1 MAYKS
6 KTEKK
11 ALPGLCRISVFIFS
25 VIIFF
30 TACGPDVKQP
40 DTTTSTTGTTTV
52 VTPPKEHVDP
62 PVFDADSAYSFVKTQ
77 CDWGPRD
84 PGSRAHEKCALWM
97 EKKLKSYGAQTIM
110 QTATLTTYDEKK
122 WINKNVIGMFN
133 PDAKDRVLLCCHWDS
148 RPFGDEDTIPANQTK
163 PIIGANDGASGVG
176 VLLEVARALSK
187 KKTNIGI
194 DIIFF
199 DLEDYGN
206 AGSGDAESWCL
217 GTQYWTKN
225 LHKPQYFARF
235 GILLDMVGGKNPT
248 FPKEGS
254 SVYYAKD
261 VVDKIWSKAQ
271 LMGYGNYFTSA
282 ETGAT
287 TDDHVFINQ
296 NTGIPT
302 IDIVQYDADKRSY
315 FPFHHRAADNLDCI
329 DKNTLGVVG
338 KVLLEVIYNE

>member
-1 MAYKS
+1 MEYKL
-6 KTEKK
+6 TMEKK
-11 ALPGLCRISVFIFS
+11 EALGDYRISFLIFS
-25 VIIFF
+25 ILLFF
-30 TACGPDVKQP
+30 ISCGPEKP
-40 DTTTSTTGTTTV
+40 KSTTTTGTITT
-52 VTPPKEHVDP
+52 TKGHIDP
-62 PVFDADSAYSFVKTQ
+62 PIFDADSAYSFVKKQ
-77 CDWGPRD
+77 CDMGSRN
-84 PGSRAHEKCALWM
+84 PGSAAHEKCAIWM
-97 EKKLKSYGAQTIM
+97 EKKLKEYGAQTII

-122 WINKNVIGMFN
+122 WLNKNVIGMFN
-133 PDAKDRVLLCCHWDS
+133 PGATERVLLCCHWDS
-148 RPFGDEDTIPANQTK
+148 RPYGDEDTIESNKLT

-176 VLLEVARALSK
+176 VLIEVARALSK

-206 AGSGDAESWCL
+206 AGGGDAESWCL
-217 GTQYWTKN
+217 GTQHWTKN
-225 LHKPQYFARF
+225 LHKPQYFARY

-254 SVYYAKD
+254 SVYYARD
-261 VVDKIWSKAQ
+261 VVEKIWSKAQ
-271 LMGYGNYFTSA
+271 LMGYGTYFTNA

-302 IDIVQYDADKRSY
+302 IDIVHYNIEKKEY
-315 FPFHHRAADNLDCI
+315 FPFHHKAADNLECI
-329 DKNTLGVVG
+329 DKNTLEIVG